1 MAIQKTIF
9 GAKAPF
15 QKPKFD
21 GNLSLQQMPDTSKQA
36 AQPYYENVEALKQQ
50 YAIDSAAAEF
60 EFEQRKQV
68 EEGRE
73 LADTFLSKL
82 APFSP
87 TINAIFK
94 EGQEAFEEFR
104 TKQARDEAGR
114 LARIAELEGGLEAL
128 QENFTNP
135 VIKALGDNPQ
145 LSAETNSKV
154 WSYDLGMQRRIAS
167 ASVKLGAKK
176 YKPGFEDFLRSGT
189 KIQIQDPSQPGGVR
203 ELDVGQF
210 KSKAEGEA
218 VLAYYQNQFPK
229 LLTSLGFPPESIQ
242 EFKDL
247 TFEDHQKMRQRVTKQ
262 VGSITGFETRERAVQ
277 SWIGGAPLKDFISTV
292 AFSSPKNGTA
302 GHYGFPDAI
311 KFVSDTIKS
320 GIRTGDVTLSDIMKM
335 EKQPSEIP
343 GQDQL
348 KRRKPFFD
356 DLRAE
361 LKSYNDKYAVSLPD
375 QAKSQA
381 TAMVDSLFKE
391 INSSG
396 RRPSK
401 EILQQ
406 IKQTLLD
413 IPGLPADF
421 VVNNKLLKALEES
434 YTVEKEDIGK
444 LRELYKTRIIDNEE
458 YIDPGVLQARLF
470 GHPGLYDE
478 FREFNDR
485 NGRVKADPKAKAGR
499 ERLDAF
505 SFQARATEG
514 GGLGLKYDING
525 KGVGV
530 SSIIIPQLVKKQFD
544 KFLAEALAS
553 GQEMSEDLVNT
564 IVVKTQQWALDES
577 KNVKSRMYFDTSKGQ
592 FTNVDKLT
600 VVNPDG
606 TTRLLSQQE
615 QIKLTV
621 AGSQKLKD
629 FQAGAVAKYG
639 RSANAYT
646 KAFKDPELVDMLFS
660 DDDINELVEAAANG
674 EALPP
679 RFRAITSIT
688 GGNPVLLARQVA
700 KTKGKEL
707 IFNNRLDN
715 PTLRATYTLDDFLRL
730 RTQVMSN
737 LPAGSRAQQRE
748 SRYIRNNTVLEPPQ
762 TTQQV
767 LQQATEDGAAAGQAN
782 SMANSTITTGTALGN
797 PGGSM
802 SENVQIG
809 EKVYA
814 RVQQLIQDLV
824 PKYQDDPNTPYDD
837 RYRLAMA
844 EAQRQWREATNNPN
858 FTIE

>member
-15 QKPKFD
+15 QKPEFD
-21 GNLSLQQMPDTSKQA
+21 GNLRLQQMPDTSKQA
-36 AQPYYENVEALKQQ
+36 AQPYFENVEALKQQ

-60 EFEQRKQV
+60 EFEQRQQV
-68 EEGRE
+68 ENGRKST
-73 LADTFLSKL
+73 DTFLSKL

-104 TKQARDEAGR
+104 AKQARDEAGR
-114 LARIAELEGGLEAL
+114 LARISELEGGLEAL

-135 VIKALGDNPQ
+135 VIKALGNNPQ
-145 LSAETNSKV
+145 LSAEANSKV

-277 SWIGGAPLKDFISTV
+277 AWIGGAPIKDFISTV

-320 GIRTGDVTLSDIMKM
+320 GIRAGDVTLSDIMEM
-335 EKQPSEIP
+335 EQQPSEIP
-343 GQDQL
+343 GQNQL

-361 LKSYNDKYAVSLPD
+361 LNSYNDKYAVTRPE
-375 QAKSQA
+375 QAKNQA
-381 TAMVDSLFKE
+381 TAMVDGLFRE
-391 INSSG
+391 IVSSD

-406 IKQTLLD
+406 IKQNLLD
-413 IPGLPADF
+413 IPGLPAEF
-421 VVNNKLLKALEES
+421 IVNNKLLKAIEEG

-444 LRELYKTRIIDNEE
+444 LREFYKTRIVDNKEH
-458 YIDPGVLQARLF
+458 IDPGVLQARLF

-478 FREFNDR
+478 FREINDR
-485 NGRVKADPKAKAGR
+485 NGRIQADSKAKAGR

-505 SFQARATEG
+505 SFQARATQG

-530 SSIIIPQLVKKQFD
+530 SSIIIPQLMRKQFD

-553 GQEMSEDLVNT
+553 GAEMSDDLVNT
-564 IVVKTQQWALDES
+564 IVVKTQEWGLNES

-592 FTNVDKLT
+592 YTNVDKLT

-621 AGSQKLKD
+621 VASQPFKD
-629 FQAGAVAKYG
+629 FQAGAVSKYG

-646 KAFKDPELVDMLFS
+646 KAFKDPELVDILFS

-674 EALPP
+674 ESLPSQ
-679 RFRAITSIT
+679 FRAIVNIT
-688 GGNPVLLARQVA
+688 GGNPVLLARLVA

-730 RTQVMSN
+730 KTQVITN
-737 LPAGSRAQQRE
+737 LPVGSKAQQRE
-748 SRYIRNNTVLEPPQ
+748 LLNINNNTVLEPPEPTQ
-762 TTQQV
+762 TA
-767 LQQATEDGAAAGQAN
+767 LQGAAGETSNKITAPSSVTSQPGPQN
-782 SMANSTITTGTALGN
+782 SMAN
-797 PGGSM
+797 P
-802 SENVQIG
+802 E
-809 EKVYA
+809 YA
-814 RVQQLIQDLV
+814 
-824 PKYQDDPNTPYDD
+824 NTPYFISELEKSIAKWGKEETQ
-837 RYRLAMA
+837 RRLRKLGKQMGYKWL
-844 EAQRQWREATNNPN
+844 ENYSIPDNLSTQN
-858 FTIE
+858 

>member
-9 GAKAPF
+9 GAKVPF

-21 GNLSLQQMPDTSKQA
+21 GDLRLQQMPDTSKQA
-36 AQPYYENVEALKQQ
+36 AQPYFENVEALKQQ

-60 EFEQRKQV
+60 EFEVRSNLEKN
-68 EEGRE
+68 RE
-73 LADTFLSKL
+73 IPDTFLSKL

-87 TINAIFK
+87 TINTLFEK
-94 EGQEAFEEFR
+94 GKEAFEDFR
-104 TKQARDEAGR
+104 SKQARDEAGR
-114 LARIAELEGGLEAL
+114 IARIAELDGGLEAL
-128 QENFTNP
+128 QENYSAP
-135 VIKALGDNPQ
+135 IIKALGDNPES
-145 LSAETNSKV
+145 SAHLKSKLF
-154 WSYDLGMQRRIAS
+154 SMDLGMQRRIAS
-167 ASVKLGAKK
+167 AQVKLGAKK
-176 YKPGFEDFLRSGT
+176 YKPAFQDFLRSGNT
-189 KIQIQDPSQPGGVR
+189 IQVPDQSAPGGVR
-203 ELDVGQF
+203 DLDVGQA
-210 KSKAEGEA
+210 KDLREVEA
-218 VLAYYQNQFPK
+218 VMRAYDAQYERLF
-229 LLTSLGFPPESIQ
+229 TSLGFPPEVVQ
-242 EFKDL
+242 EFRDNVY
-247 TFEDHQKMRQRVTKQ
+247 EDRIKMRQQLVEQ
-262 VGSITGFETRERAVQ
+262 VGGITGEQDRGLASLAWRGGETIQQTLER
-277 SWIGGAPLKDFISTV
+277 I
-292 AFSSPKNGTA
+292 AFSNKEGGKPGIF
-302 GHYGFPDAI
+302 GFAPAVKRLSTEI
-311 KFVSDTIKS
+311 KQSIRVGDT
-320 GIRTGDVTLSDIMKM
+320 TLADIMRMEKEPSDI
-335 EKQPSEIP
+335 P
-343 GQDQL
+343 GMTQGE
-348 KRRKPFFD
+348 RRKPFFD
-356 DLRAE
+356 DLKAE
-361 LKSYNDKYAVSLPD
+361 LDKYNEKYAVTLPD
-375 QAKSQA
+375 QAKKQA

-592 FTNVDKLT
+592 FTNVDKLS

-606 TTRLLSQQE
+606 TTRLLSQEE

-748 SRYIRNNTVLEPPQ
+748 LQYVRNNTVLEPPQ
-762 TTQQV
+762 QQPEETTQQSEP
-767 LQQATEDGAAAGQAN
+767 AGTPEAAAQQGSPDDQSQGMGTGISPQAVQFLSNPAAQQTEQWLAALQN
-782 SMANSTITTGTALGN
+782 SIRQFKTKERAQA
-797 PGGSM
+797 
-802 SENVQIG
+802 VWRKFG
-809 EKVYA
+809 E
-814 RVQQLIQDLV
+814 QNGIEWLTQLV
-824 PKYQDDPNTPYDD
+824 
-837 RYRLAMA
+837 
-844 EAQRQWREATNNPN
+844 
-858 FTIE
+858 IE